1 MMVNVD
7 ISGSCYL
14 GSDALTCLIDQ
25 WINAFGGPELFG
37 LLVASTIFIVMYIA
51 SDGSIS
57 VPAVAILL
65 IGGPLIPLLPAQYS
79 SLATTIVFIGLAAAV
94 FAALQRYV
102 ANPSVGPR

>member
-1 MMVNVD
+1 MTSVD

-25 WINAFGGPELFG
+25 WVVAFGGPQLFG
-37 LLVASTIFIVMYIA
+37 LLMASTIFITLYIA

-79 SLATTIVFIGLAAAV
+79 SMATTIVFVGLAAAIL
-94 FAALQRYV
+94 AALQRYV
-102 ANPSVGPR
+102 ANPTTSPR